1 MIILIFAWDVFLQVR
16 FHFHMYGPH
25 SGALALFLVD
35 VQSNQRLHEPRW
47 YSYGDRG
54 DKWLRGTYNLSQNI
68 DKP

>member
-1 MIILIFAWDVFLQVR
+1 MGYVFLQVR

-25 SGALALFLVD
+25 SGALAFFLVD
-35 VQSNQRLHEPRW
+35 VQSNQRMHEARW

-68 DKP
+68 VKP